1 MTRLCSCL
9 ELQSTLHSYMTIY
22 CGWWNRVLN
31 IPVPP
36 QNISP
41 GAKRTAAA
49 AAATAASEVADAAEE
64 HEPEFKHKWQA
75 DIAAAVGVDVVKKD
89 PKQK

>member
-1 MTRLCSCL
+1 M
-9 ELQSTLHSYMTIY
+9 
-22 CGWWNRVLN
+22 
-31 IPVPP
+31 PP
-36 QNISP
+36 QHVSP
-41 GAKRTAAA
+41 GAKRSAVAAA
-49 AAATAASEVADAAEE
+49 AALSTDGVEEAEE

>member
-1 MTRLCSCL
+1 MKYFTFLRDNLL
-9 ELQSTLHSYMTIY
+9 
-22 CGWWNRVLN
+22 WWVNRVLN

-49 AAATAASEVADAAEE
+49 AAAIAASEVADAAEE

-89 PKQK
+89 PKQKWVWFHFE

>member
-1 MTRLCSCL
+1 M
-9 ELQSTLHSYMTIY
+9 
-22 CGWWNRVLN
+22 
-31 IPVPP
+31 PP
-36 QNISP
+36 QHVSP
-41 GAKRTAAA
+41 SAKRSAAA
-49 AAATAASEVADAAEE
+49 AAAALVADGVEDVEE

>member
-1 MTRLCSCL
+1 L
-9 ELQSTLHSYMTIY
+9 
-22 CGWWNRVLN
+22 NRVFN

-36 QNISP
+36 QHVSP
-41 GAKRTAAA
+41 GAKRSAAA
-49 AAATAASEVADAAEE
+49 AAAALAMDGVEDAEE
-64 HEPEFKHKWQA
+64 PEPEFKHKWQA